1 MTARYLRL
9 GPLANFL
16 TYTRFSATLRAGKQT
31 YHSLLIFRLSGGTL
45 ANNSQSTLGF
55 KQTQVI
61 RDGKEMQIYAMEA
74 QCPHLGAD
82 LSHAE
87 IEECDDEVVAVC
99 PWHRYDFNL
108 KTGISE
114 TGLRACVY
122 EVQLR
127 TEEDSTEEDVWI
139 ETPPSAES
147 WEVVSIRPVSEAFVE
162 IPNDEATI
170 NADGISIT
178 TPSDINI
185 EPVVPGNPPSTLLE
199 WAALILNTPNAEL
212 KVHRTRHAVGLFQ
225 TGQMKSIGRRKDA
238 PSPPVVPPR
247 EKGMVLVD
255 PTKVAKRGKGGS
267 LKSRITMLHAL
278 ANIEQ
283 WAIDLAWDII
293 VRFGNDRSL
302 PHQFYTD
309 FARMALDEAKHFTL
323 LSNRLRQLGTSY
335 GSLPIHSSLWES
347 ALKTSDSFL
356 ARLAII
362 HLVHEARGLDVN
374 PVTISKFE
382 KAGDTESVASLQI
395 IHLDEITHVT
405 SGHRW
410 FTWKCGEEG
419 IDPVQTFRS
428 LVRERFQGQLR
439 GPFNIDDRK
448 KAGMGKEF
456 YEDLVGGSE
465 VEEATGAAAPGLTI
479 AYES

>member
-1 MTARYLRL
+1 
-9 GPLANFL
+9 
-16 TYTRFSATLRAGKQT
+16 
-31 YHSLLIFRLSGGTL
+31 
-45 ANNSQSTLGF
+45 
-55 KQTQVI
+55 
-61 RDGKEMQIYAMEA
+61 MEA

-87 IEECDDEVVAVC
+87 IEEYNDDIVAVC

-108 KTGISE
+108 RTGVSE

-127 TEEDSTEEDVWI
+127 STEEGDAEDLWI
-139 ETPPSAES
+139 ETPPSAEI
-147 WEVVSIRPVSEAFVE
+147 WEVVDVRPVSEAFAE
-162 IPNDEATI
+162 TPQSNNTSEL
-170 NADGISIT
+170 DGT
-178 TPSDINI
+178 LTAAPSDSKV
-185 EPVVPGNPPSTLLE
+185 EPIVPENPPSTLLE
-199 WAALILNTPNAEL
+199 WAVLILNTANAEL
-212 KVHRTRHAVGLFQ
+212 KVQRTRHAVSMFQ
-225 TGQMKSIGRRKDA
+225 TGQLKSIGRRKDA
-238 PSPPVVPPR
+238 PLPPVVPPR
-247 EKGMVLVD
+247 EDGMILVD

-283 WAIDLAWDII
+283 WAIDLAWDIMA
-293 VRFGNDRSL
+293 RFGNDRNM

-323 LSNRLRQLGTSY
+323 LTNRLRELGTSY

-347 ALKTSDSFL
+347 AAKTSDSFL

-419 IDPVQTFRS
+419 VDPVQTFRS

-439 GPFNIDDRK
+439 GPFNIDDRQ

-456 YEDLVGGSE
+456 YEDLVGGSD
-465 VEEATGAAAPGLTI
+465 EAAGGAAPGLTI

>member
-1 MTARYLRL
+1 MNSRL

-31 YHSLLIFRLSGGTL
+31 YHSLLIFRLSGGIL
-45 ANNSQSTLGF
+45 ANSSQSTLGF
-55 KQTQVI
+55 KQTQAI

-162 IPNDEATI
+162 IPDDEATI

-212 KVHRTRHAVGLFQ
+212 KVQRTRHAVGLFQ

-247 EKGMVLVD
+247 EKGM
-255 PTKVAKRGKGGS
+255 
-267 LKSRITMLHAL
+267 
-278 ANIEQ
+278 
-283 WAIDLAWDII
+283 
-293 VRFGNDRSL
+293 
-302 PHQFYTD
+302 
-309 FARMALDEAKHFTL
+309 
-323 LSNRLRQLGTSY
+323 LGTSY

>member
-1 MTARYLRL
+1 MNSRL

-31 YHSLLIFRLSGGTL
+31 YHSLLIFRLSGGIL
-45 ANNSQSTLGF
+45 ANSSQSTLGF
-55 KQTQVI
+55 KQTQAI

-147 WEVVSIRPVSEAFVE
+147 WEV
-162 IPNDEATI
+162 
-170 NADGISIT
+170 
-178 TPSDINI
+178 
-185 EPVVPGNPPSTLLE
+185 
-199 WAALILNTPNAEL
+199 
-212 KVHRTRHAVGLFQ
+212 
-225 TGQMKSIGRRKDA
+225 
-238 PSPPVVPPR
+238 
-247 EKGMVLVD
+247 
-255 PTKVAKRGKGGS
+255 
-267 LKSRITMLHAL
+267 
-278 ANIEQ
+278 
-283 WAIDLAWDII
+283 
-293 VRFGNDRSL
+293 
-302 PHQFYTD
+302 
-309 FARMALDEAKHFTL
+309 
-323 LSNRLRQLGTSY
+323 LGTSY